1 MKKELVN
8 HLIYGFMR
16 IGLLPLLLINCL
28 TVMIYANPTRG
39 QELLNKKIDLVA
51 QQEEVKAILNQISRT
66 TGAKF
71 VYSAQKVPAHKKV
84 TLLAYNQRLAE
95 VLDKLLA
102 PLDIFYHVS
111 GDQVVLM
118 RKGDDDNTQYF
129 FSSDADKKTLDET
142 TVAKLITGKV
152 TNENGD
158 PLTGVSVLVKG
169 TARGT
174 STDGNGSFSISVD
187 DGETLEFSMVGY
199 KIFSIKVGSQKTIT
213 VQLVASNSSMNEIIV
228 VGYGTQKR
236 STLTGAVASVSSKTL
251 NELPVASIDQALQ
264 GRVSGLSVTNNG
276 SPGTPPIVAIRGI
289 SSINY
294 ATDPL
299 YVIDGFPTGNLA
311 NFDAKDVESV
321 EVLKDASAAAIYG
334 SRATNGVIIIT
345 TKKGKR
351 DSRLQVSLDSYVGI
365 QSPAK
370 KISLLNTNQYLQY
383 ERAIDGAAGIGVPPA
398 LTPTNMALPIYAGAK
413 QTFAQTNTDW
423 QDEYFKRN
431 ALITQ
436 HNLSVSGGN
445 ATSRFYTSGGYFKQD
460 GIAQALTYER
470 GNFRINS
477 EHTISKHV
485 SLGENLFTSFG
496 NQHYEGTGGNRSPLT
511 NVIRMQPYLP
521 VRDPTKLG
529 GFRGPQNSYD
539 GADPTNPVEGA
550 LTGYNTLK
558 TLKILGT
565 AYLDINFTSWLKFR
579 STFGVDYS
587 NSFGGQIDAGKPQYT
602 PIYND
607 GGTLSSSAA
616 TINDERKIFTTL
628 LYTQQLTFDKSFG
641 EHHITATG
649 VFERQGQR
657 YNDEQVS
664 GNQATNNVQTL
675 NGATNIAANTRY
687 EENLIISYVGRLTYD
702 YAGKYLL
709 SASLRRDGLSVWAPG
724 HKWENFPSASVGWRI
739 DQESFMTNL
748 KDVSELK
755 LRAGYGITGL
765 NAALGPVGANGAA
778 VGNYPWEVGVQNNQ
792 SVYPFG
798 NSLTTGSGTY
808 YNQIANPLIE
818 WETTKQLNVG
828 LDLGLFN
835 NRITLTAEYFRRK
848 TDNLILNVP
857 TPNSFGF
864 GGLGVNGNVAS
875 MQNNGVELQAGYH
888 QREGA
893 FRWDLTGLVSI
904 IRNKVLSLNT
914 PTASIVAGGDA
925 DFGGGSPITKT
936 VAGRPVQSF
945 YGWVTDG
952 IFQNAADV
960 SKGPVQLAGSD
971 PKHATAPGDIRFK
984 DLNGDGKITDADETF
999 IGNYLPKFTYSLN
1012 YSATWH
1018 NLDLGIFFQG
1028 VQGNKVFNAERI
1040 IAEGM
1045 VRLFNSGTAV
1055 LNAWTPSN
1063 TNTSIPRAISADPN
1077 QNARPSNRWL
1087 EDGSYLRLKNLMIG
1101 YTIPG
1106 SSLQSLTKGAI
1117 TRFRV
1122 YISSQNLFTVTKYKG
1137 WDPEIGTRRT
1147 SLTNGIDYGQYPSA
1161 RSYQLGVQVGF

>member
-1 MKKELVN
+1 
-8 HLIYGFMR
+8 
-16 IGLLPLLLINCL
+16 
-28 TVMIYANPTRG
+28 MIYANPTRG
-39 QELLNKKIDLVA
+39 QEVLDKKMDLVA
-51 QQEEVKAILNQISRT
+51 RQEEVKTILGEISKT
-66 TGAKF
+66 TGVKF
-71 VYSAQKVPAHKKV
+71 VYSAQKVPTHTKV
-84 TLLAYNQRLAE
+84 SLSAYNQRLAE
-95 VLDKLLA
+95 ILDRLLA

-111 GDQVVLM
+111 GNQVVLM
-118 RKGDDDNTQYF
+118 RKGDDDNAQYF
-129 FSSDADKKTLDET
+129 FNADIDKKALNE
-142 TVAKLITGKV
+142 AAAARLITGKV

-158 PLTGVSVLVKG
+158 PLAGVSVLVKG

-174 STDGNGSFSISVD
+174 STDGNGSFSISAD
-187 DGETLEFSMVGY
+187 EGETLEFSMVGY
-199 KIFSIKVGSQKTIT
+199 KVFTIKVSNQKTIT
-213 VQLVASNSSMNEIIV
+213 VQLQAGNSSMNEIIV
-228 VGYGTQKR
+228 VGYGTQRR

-351 DSRLQVSLDSYVGI
+351 DGRMQVALDSYVGM

-398 LTPTNMALPIYAGAK
+398 LTSANMALPIYAGAT

-423 QDEYFKRN
+423 QDAYFVRN

-445 ATSRFYTSGGYFKQD
+445 NSSRFYSSGGYFKQD

-477 EHTISKHV
+477 EHTINKIFSF
-485 SLGENLFTSFG
+485 GENLYASFG

-521 VRDPTKLG
+521 VHDPTKMG
-529 GFRGPQNSYD
+529 GFKGPQNSYD
-539 GADPTNPVEGA
+539 GADPTNPVEAA
-550 LTGYNTLK
+550 LIGFNTVK
-558 TLKILGT
+558 TIKVLGT
-565 AYLDINFTSWLKFR
+565 AYVDVNLTSWLRFR
-579 STFGVDYS
+579 STFGVDYT
-587 NSFGGQIDAGKPQYT
+587 NAYQQQYT

-607 GGTLSSSAA
+607 GGTLSASSASI
-616 TINDERKIFTTL
+616 INQRQTFNTL
-628 LYTQQLTFDKSFG
+628 LYTQQLTFDKTFDK
-641 EHHITATG
+641 HHITATG
-649 VFERQGQR
+649 VFERQGQG
-657 YNDEQVS
+657 YTNETAS
-664 GNQATNNVQTL
+664 GNQNTNAVKTL
-675 NGATNIAANTRY
+675 NGAINVAANSRY
-687 EENLIISYVGRLTYD
+687 EQNLIISYVGRLTYD

-724 HKWENFPSASVGWRI
+724 HKYENFPSASVGWRI
-739 DQESFMTNL
+739 DQESFMNTV
-748 KDVSELK
+748 KDISELK

-765 NAALGPVGANGAA
+765 NAQLGPTGANG
-778 VGNYPWEVGVQNNQ
+778 VVLGNYPWEVGVQSNQ
-792 SVYPFG
+792 AIYPFG
-798 NSLTTGSGTY
+798 NSLTTGSASF
-808 YNQIANPLIE
+808 YNQLGNPLIA
-818 WETTKQLNVG
+818 WETTKQLNFG

-835 NRITLTAEYFRRK
+835 NTITLTAEYFKRK

-857 TPNSFGF
+857 TPPSFGF
-864 GGLGVNGNVAS
+864 GGVGVNGNVAS
-875 MQNNGVELQAGYH
+875 MQNKGLELQAGYH

-893 FRWDLTGLVSI
+893 FRWDLTGMVSI
-904 IRNKVLSLNT
+904 IRNKVLQLNT
-914 PTASIVAGGDA
+914 ATASIVAGGDA

-936 VAGRPVQSF
+936 VAGQPVQSF

-952 IFQNAADV
+952 IFQNAAEV
-960 SKGPVQLAGSD
+960 TKGPIQLPGTD
-971 PKHATAPGDIRFK
+971 PAKSTAPGDIRFK

-999 IGNYLPKFTYSLN
+999 LGSYLPKLTYSLN
-1012 YSATWH
+1012 YSASYH
-1018 NLDLGIFFQG
+1018 NFDLGIFFQG
-1028 VQGNKVFNAERI
+1028 VQGNKIFNAERI

-1055 LNAWTPSN
+1055 LNAWTPGN
-1063 TNTSIPRAISADPN
+1063 TNTNMPRAISGDPN

-1101 YTIPG
+1101 FTIPAG
-1106 SSLQSLTKGAI
+1106 SLQSLTKGAV
-1117 TRFRV
+1117 TRFRIYV
-1122 YISSQNLFTVTKYKG
+1122 SSQNLFTVTKYKG
-1137 WDPEIGTRRT
+1137 WDPEVGTRRT
-1147 SLTNGIDYGQYPSA
+1147 TLTNGIDYGQYPSA
-1161 RSYQLGVQVGF
+1161 RSYQVGVQVGF